1 MLMAPL
7 KTYKDKKMLILR
19 NNKNEFVY
27 SFKNYR
33 DAISYA
39 QHNHLVGYTIV

>member
-1 MLMAPL
+1 MII
-7 KTYKDKKMLILR
+7 LI
-19 NNKNEFVY
+19 NSKNEFVY

-39 QHNHLVGYTIV
+39 EHNNIKAYRIKV